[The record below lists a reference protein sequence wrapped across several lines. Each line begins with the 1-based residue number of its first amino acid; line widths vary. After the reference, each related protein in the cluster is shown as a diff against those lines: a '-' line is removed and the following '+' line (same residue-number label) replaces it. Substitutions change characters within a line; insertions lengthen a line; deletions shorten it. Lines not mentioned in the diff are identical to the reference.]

1 MQDELAAKLGAKRP
15 TLEQSME
22 VGGSDEEAWQSDEPA
37 QPVKKK
43 KKKKTKKKTKKSKVI
58 KKSTGM
64 FRICSECVWYV

>member
-37 QPVKKK
+37 QP
-43 KKKKTKKKTKKSKVI
+43 
-58 KKSTGM
+58 
-64 FRICSECVWYV
+64 SEKEKEKENEKENKEIQSY